1 VNQKAARIAQRLR
14 TNHSRAAVSRVLAQ
28 RVARGRDIT
37 EAVFATMDELKAAP
51 GAIRPIEDVPDAVS
65 TDCDARAGHPR
76 PGSEAAPVDRRG
88 THDSGVRGDD
98 HRETSSETSGD
109 AFDDP
114 LPDTDPAPLF
124 DATSKESVGDGER
137 VVSESTRRGTTTL
150 SYRSG
155 PSRVPN

>member
-1 VNQKAARIAQRLR
+1 VTLK
-14 TNHSRAAVSRVLAQ
+14 RVTL
-28 RVARGRDIT
+28 DL
-37 EAVFATMDELKAAP
+37 EAKLLP
-51 GAIRPIEDVPDAVS
+51 S
-65 TDCDARAGHPR
+65 TGER
-76 PGSEAAPVDRRG
+76 
-88 THDSGVRGDD
+88 THDSGVGGDD

-114 LPDTDPAPLF
+114 YPDTDPAPLF